1 MSYIIPKLNHLK
13 AKKLLLFVAIVFISA
28 FSYGQSKSTYTFNN
42 VQKNEQNLGK
52 DCTLI
57 IDKKENIYTFSF
69 KSADGKNN
77 FQVAFRLRGNTATV
91 IGDDAPKPTRYKVV
105 SDLDNKGS
113 ISFVPKRN
121 ENSAFTYSFK
131 SS

>member
-1 MSYIIPKLNHLK
+1 M
-13 AKKLLLFVAIVFISA
+13 VAIVLISSL
-28 FSYGQSKSTYTFNN
+28 SYGQSKSTYTFNH
-42 VQKNEQNLGK
+42 VQKNGQSLGK

-69 KSADGKNN
+69 RSVDGNSL
-77 FQVAFRLRGNTATV
+77 QVAFKLRGNTAVV
-91 IGDDAPKPTRYKVV
+91 IGDDSPKPTRYKVTK
-105 SDLDNKGS
+105 DLDGKGS

-121 ENSAFTYSFK
+121 DNGAFIYSFK